1 MVTGPETVPQLVLAA
16 MEEVQDLVEAIREE
30 EELKLVLVSFV
41 KKVSDAVSPSRLS
54 QLSDIELM
62 SRRLPRGTL

>member
-16 MEEVQDLVEAIREE
+16 MEEVQDLVEAVREE

-41 KKVSDAVSPSRLS
+41 KKVSDVVSPSRLS
-54 QLSDIELM
+54 HLSDIELM
-62 SRRLPRGTL
+62 S